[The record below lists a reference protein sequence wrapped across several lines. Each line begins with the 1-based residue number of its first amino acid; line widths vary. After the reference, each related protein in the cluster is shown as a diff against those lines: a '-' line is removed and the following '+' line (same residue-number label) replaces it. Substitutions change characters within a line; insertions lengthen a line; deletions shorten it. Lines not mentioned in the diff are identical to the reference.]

1 MNQESNEDW
10 EEAVLRIEERAY
22 EEGQGDAVRDCQAEG
37 VAREEGLRSGFL
49 RGFAFGLEVGFME
62 AVTEDELAAAG
73 TDGEEREAAGEGGVR
88 VGRRAAMILKL
99 AREFPL
105 HNEPAFDFDSKLRE
119 LRSLYKLCGSPA
131 GPFLQNR
138 PEAKAESTGW

>member
-1 MNQESNEDW
+1 MNSEDW
-10 EEAVLRIEERAY
+10 EEAVLRIEERAF
-22 EEGQGDAVRDCQAEG
+22 EEGEADAVRDCQAEG
-37 VAREEGLRSGFL
+37 VAREEGLRSGYL
-49 RGFAFGLEVGFME
+49 RGFAFGLEVGFIE
-62 AVTEDELAAAG
+62 AVMGDELEAAG
-73 TDGEEREAAGEGGVR
+73 ADGEDREAAGEGGVR
-88 VGRRAAMILKL
+88 VGRRAATILKL

-105 HNEPAFDFDSKLRE
+105 HNAQAPAFDFDSKLRE